1 MGQTLDTCDNPFV
14 QIFNEFYLFL
24 YLCSFSYPEGDTRQN
39 LWITCTALYMR
50 ALSDFF
56 SDQPCSKN
64 QDDSHY
70 RRYLDENKY
79 PKDNKDL
86 SISLP
91 QDLSISLPKN
101 LRAFLNKNV
110 FHISE
115 KRGKMLF
122 PQEEFSNQKNV
133 LIETIS
139 HYIRALDNG
148 YLKKEYDNSY
158 QQEEVKKLKSLI
170 FTLLYHISL
179 YNGRRGIFLN
189 L

>member
-1 MGQTLDTCDNPFV
+1 MVQTLDTCDNPFV
-14 QIFNEFYLFL
+14 QIFSEFYLFL
-24 YLCSFSYPEGDTRQN
+24 YLCSFSYPDGDTRQN

-91 QDLSISLPKN
+91 KN

-122 PQEEFSNQKNV
+122 PQEEFSNQKKV

-158 QQEEVKKLKSLI
+158 QQEEVEKLKSLI
-170 FTLLYHISL
+170 FTQLYHISF
-179 YNGRRGIFLN
+179 YNRKRGIFLD

>member
-1 MGQTLDTCDNPFV
+1 
-14 QIFNEFYLFL
+14 
-24 YLCSFSYPEGDTRQN
+24 
-39 LWITCTALYMR
+39 
-50 ALSDFF
+50 
-56 SDQPCSKN
+56 
-64 QDDSHY
+64 
-70 RRYLDENKY
+70 
-79 PKDNKDL
+79 
-86 SISLP
+86 
-91 QDLSISLPKN
+91 
-101 LRAFLNKNV
+101 
-110 FHISE
+110 
-115 KRGKMLF
+115 MLF

-179 YNGRRGIFLN
+179 YNRRRGIFLD